1 MAIFN
6 NREIMFS
13 TEMNVS
19 SEIPLNQFG
28 DFIERKSEV
37 VLPNTLTKVG
47 DYAFYNYDNLVLN
60 SLPDSIVEI
69 GKGAFQNSSISVEN
83 LPRIMTTRNGITKR
97 TNLEELIFNSD
108 TINIGTLAFSG
119 CIKIEDVNVKNAI
132 IGLAIFEG
140 CTNLKKVKISTGY
153 MEIRAFNNCTSVK
166 EYDFTGC
173 NAVPPLANYANS
185 VTGSPEGFR
194 IIVPDNL
201 FDKWKTFSN
210 WGAFFALY
218 PNVTLVKESER

>member
-83 LPRIMTTRNGITKR
+83 LPRNITSLGRDCFAQCKELRKLNFPSSLRPR
-97 TNLEELIFNSD
+97 TIFS
-108 TINIGTLAFSG
+108 A
-119 CIKIEDVNVKNAI
+119 A
-132 IGLAIFEG
+132 
-140 CTNLKKVKISTGY
+140 VKISTSLK
-153 MEIRAFNNCTSVK
+153 CW
-166 EYDFTGC
+166 C
-173 NAVPPLANYANS
+173 
-185 VTGSPEGFR
+185 
-194 IIVPDNL
+194 IIPIL
-201 FDKWKTFSN
+201 
-210 WGAFFALY
+210 
-218 PNVTLVKESER
+218 